1 MGPTCWRTNEWPR
14 NLLLSY
20 CPSFC
25 LLAGRLSVL
34 TSRMSRCVSGCGSV
48 AMVGDLVVF
57 SSLTNS
63 MILHLHT
70 ALSLEAKSVFSL

>member
-34 TSRMSRCVSGCGSV
+34 TSRMSRCVSRCGLV

-57 SSLTNS
+57 SSLNNS